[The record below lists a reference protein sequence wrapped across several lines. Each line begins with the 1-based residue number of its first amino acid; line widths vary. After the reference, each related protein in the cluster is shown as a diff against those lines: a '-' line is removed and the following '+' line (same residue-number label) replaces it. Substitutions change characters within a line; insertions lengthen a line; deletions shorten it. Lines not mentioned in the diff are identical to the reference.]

1 MSNYL
6 TNNPQAISEA
16 CKALSNPNRVQ
27 IFLQLLR
34 CCEPG
39 TVCNANEISRCCVG
53 DLGEELDIAAS
64 TLSHHIKEL
73 ARAGLIQ
80 TERRGQ
86 HVECWV
92 NRDVVANLADFF
104 RLDQHITHEEA
115 INE

>member
-39 TVCNANEISRCCVG
+39 MVCNANQISRCCVG

-92 NRDVVANLADFF
+92 NRDVVASLSDFF